1 MLNNKTLAIIKPD
14 SVIKN
19 NTGKII
25 DRILSAEFIIAA
37 MEQRELSNND
47 AKTFYKIHKERP
59 FFEDLVSFMTSG
71 PCVPIVLKKN
81 NAVLSFRNLIGST
94 NPEEADFGTIRKD
107 FAENV
112 QNNAVHG
119 SDSDENA
126 IKEIAFFFPTF
137 EI

>member
-1 MLNNKTLAIIKPD
+1 MNNKTLAIIKPD

-37 MEQRELSNND
+37 MEQRELSKND

>member
-1 MLNNKTLAIIKPD
+1 LNNKTLAIIKPD

-37 MEQRELSNND
+37 MEQRELSKND

>member
-1 MLNNKTLAIIKPD
+1 LNNKTLAIIKPD